1 MSLTFLNPLILL
13 GLAAAALPIL
23 IHRLTHRKAVRRNF
37 SAVRLL
43 LHSQNLMAR
52 PQRLKHLLL
61 LGLRVTAIA
70 ALVIMAARPM
80 LVRPGLLAVGEGGA
94 KVLLIDNSVSM
105 GYKDAQGQRYEHAK
119 EAARH
124 IINGLSPT
132 GEVLVIPTAPP
143 EHRLKEEIDT
153 KLHSSGD
160 RGGSEEP
167 TQAYLGVRRGERRS
181 DNEGIHMKA
190 TWYGV
195 DWMKPSEAAQY
206 VASIPLSSG
215 KGEPGAALAL
225 AFQKLKGVKGAK
237 EIILISDMAK
247 SDWLGFDQGKL
258 GIVSADV
265 YVTLLRIGVKERD
278 ANMAVKGVR
287 LKEGELVAGTP
298 VRLEV
303 TVSNLSGQSAGLP
316 ADQPIDQARD
326 KHADQPASTVVQ
338 VMLGSTKV
346 DQRVLQLKAGEDG
359 KVSFELFLDRPGLV
373 NGQVRISGD
382 NLPYDDLFSFPLKV
396 REKIRV
402 LIVDGDPRGA
412 IRASESYYLS
422 RALQPGDA
430 EGSPF
435 QTKVISEREFSNIDL
450 KPYEVL
456 YLLNVAKPRPSA
468 IAAFID
474 AGNPV
479 FIFLGDRVLPE
490 EYNSI
495 PLFPWRL
502 RETREANAQRPESI
516 TTIDYNH
523 EALKQFSRAGRESLE
538 SALFRQY
545 FKVAGGTRT
554 LLALDN
560 RDPLLL
566 ESSFGKGKIFLYT
579 SSADADWND
588 LPLKAAYVPLIQGA
602 LKEAVGLTR
611 RSVLADREMGE
622 PAIPPEES
630 DLAKLTDEDIRRQFS
645 GIRVQVKDYKEGVSG
660 QMRGSRREFWPYLL
674 GFILLVLAVEMG
686 VANRL

>member
-1 MSLTFLNPLILL
+1 MSLTFLNPLMLL
-13 GLAAAALPIL
+13 GLAAAVLPIL

-105 GYKDAQGQRYEHAK
+105 GYKDAQGQRYERAK

-124 IINGLSPT
+124 IINGLSPIA
-132 GEVLVIPTAPP
+132 EILVIPTASDQGKLP
-143 EHRLKEEIDT
+143 EH
-153 KLHSSGD
+153 SMVG
-160 RGGSEEP
+160 
-167 TQAYLGVRRGERRS
+167 
-181 DNEGIHMKA
+181 
-190 TWYGV
+190 
-195 DWMKPSEAAQY
+195 WMKPPEAAQY
-206 VASIPLSSG
+206 LASIPLSSG

-237 EIILISDMAK
+237 EIMLISDMAK

-258 GIVSADV
+258 GIVSAGV
-265 YVTLLRIGVKERD
+265 YVTFLRIGVKERD

-303 TVSNLSGQSAGLP
+303 TVSNLSDQSAGGP
-316 ADQPIDQARD
+316 TDQPT
-326 KHADQPASTVVQ
+326 STVVQ
-338 VMLGSTKV
+338 VMLGNTKV
-346 DQRVLQLKAGEDG
+346 DQSVLQLKDGEDG

-435 QTKVISEREFSNIDL
+435 QTKVISEREFSATDL
-450 KPYEVL
+450 KPYEAL
-456 YLLNVAKPRPSA
+456 YLLNVANPRPST
-468 IAAFID
+468 IAAFLN

-502 RETREANAQRPESI
+502 RGMREANAQRPESI
-516 TTIDYNH
+516 TTVDYNH
-523 EALKQFSRAGRESLE
+523 EALQQFSRAGRESLE
-538 SALFRQY
+538 GALFRQY
-545 FKVAGGTRT
+545 FKVAAGTKT
-554 LLALDN
+554 LLALGN

-566 ESSFGKGKIFLYT
+566 ESSFGKGKMFLYT

-588 LPLKAAYVPLIQGA
+588 LPLKAAYVPLIQGV
-602 LKEAVGLTR
+602 LKEAVGLTKG
-611 RSVLADREMGE
+611 SALADREIGE

-645 GIRVQVKDYKEGVSG
+645 GIGVQVKEYKEGTSSR
-660 QMRGSRREFWPYLL
+660 MRGSRQEFWPYLL
-674 GFILLVLAVEMG
+674 GFLLLVLAVEMG
-686 VANRL
+686 VANKL

>member
-43 LHSQNLMAR
+43 IHSQNLMAR

-119 EAARH
+119 DAARH
-124 IINGLSPT
+124 IINGLSPFA
-132 GEVLVIPTAPP
+132 EILIIPTVLP
-143 EHRLKEEIDT
+143 EHSK
-153 KLHSSGD
+153 
-160 RGGSEEP
+160 
-167 TQAYLGVRRGERRS
+167 
-181 DNEGIHMKA
+181 
-190 TWYGV
+190 V
-195 DWMKPSEAAQY
+195 DWMKPSEAAEY

-225 AFQKLKGVKGAK
+225 AFQKLKGMKGAK

-247 SDWLGFDQGKL
+247 SDWLGFDHGKL
-258 GIVSADV
+258 GTVSADV
-265 YVTLLRIGVKERD
+265 YVTFLRIGVKERD

-316 ADQPIDQARD
+316 ADQSAGQAIDQARD
-326 KHADQPASTVVQ
+326 KHAEQPASTVVQ

-346 DQRVLQLKAGEDG
+346 DQRALQLKAGEDG
-359 KVSFELFLDRPGLV
+359 KVSFELSLDRPGLV

-435 QTKVISEREFSNIDL
+435 QAKVISEKEFSDIDL
-450 KPYEVL
+450 KPYEAL
-456 YLLNVAKPRPSA
+456 YLLNVAKPRPST
-468 IAAFID
+468 IATFID

-502 RETREANAQRPESI
+502 RGMREANAQRPESI
-516 TTIDYNH
+516 TTVDYSH
-523 EALKQFSRAGRESLE
+523 EALQQFSRAGRESLE

-545 FKVAGGTRT
+545 FKVDRGTRT
-554 LLALDN
+554 LLAFGN

-566 ESSFGKGKIFLYT
+566 QSSFGKGKMLLYT

-611 RSVLADREMGE
+611 GSALVDREIGE

-645 GIRVQVKDYKEGVSG
+645 GMEVQVKEYKEGVSSR
-660 QMRGSRREFWPYLL
+660 MRGSRQEFWPYLL
-674 GFILLVLAVEMG
+674 GFLLLVLAVEMG

>member
-1 MSLTFLNPLILL
+1 MLI

-23 IHRLTHRKAVRRNF
+23 IHRLTRRKAVRRNF

-105 GYKDAQGQRYEHAK
+105 GYKDAQGQRYERAK
-119 EAARH
+119 EAVRH

-132 GEVLVIPTAPP
+132 AEILIIPTAPP
-143 EHRLKEEIDT
+143 GDRANDT
-153 KLHSSGD
+153 KLGWM
-160 RGGSEEP
+160 
-167 TQAYLGVRRGERRS
+167 RS
-181 DNEGIHMKA
+181 
-190 TWYGV
+190 
-195 DWMKPSEAAQY
+195 SEAADY
-206 VASIPLSSG
+206 LASIPLSSG

-225 AFQKLKGVKGAK
+225 AFQKLKGVNGTK
-237 EIILISDMAK
+237 EIMLISDMAK
-247 SDWLGFDQGKL
+247 SDWQGFDQGKL
-258 GIVSADV
+258 GIVSADAH
-265 YVTLLRIGVKERD
+265 VTFLRIGLKARD
-278 ANMAVKGVR
+278 SNMAVKAVR
-287 LKEGELVAGTP
+287 LKEGELVAGTTI
-298 VRLEV
+298 RLEA
-303 TVSNLSGQSAGLP
+303 TVSNLSGQP
-316 ADQPIDQARD
+316 
-326 KHADQPASTVVQ
+326 ADQPASTVVQ
-338 VMLGSTKV
+338 VMLGNTKV
-346 DQRVLQLKAGEDG
+346 DQSVLQLKPGEDG
-359 KVSFELFLDRPGLV
+359 KVSFELHLDRPGLV
-373 NGQVRISGD
+373 NGQVRLSGD

-430 EGSPF
+430 ESSPF
-435 QTKVISEREFSNIDL
+435 QTKVISEKEFSNIDL
-450 KPYEVL
+450 KPYEAL
-456 YLLNVAKPRPSA
+456 YLLNVAKPRSLT
-468 IAAFID
+468 IAAFLD

-502 RETREANAQRPESI
+502 RGMREANAQKPESI
-516 TTIDYNH
+516 TTVDYSY
-523 EALKQFSRAGRESLE
+523 EALQQFSRAGRESLE
-538 SALFRQY
+538 GAAFRQY
-545 FKVAGGTRT
+545 FTVAAGTKT
-554 LLALDN
+554 LLALGN

-566 ESSFGKGKIFLYT
+566 ESSFGKGKMFLYT

-588 LPLKAAYVPLIQGA
+588 LPLKASYVPLIQGT

-611 RSVLADREMGE
+611 GSALADREIGE

-630 DLAKLTDEDIRRQFS
+630 DLAKLADEDIRRQFS
-645 GIRVQVKDYKEGVSG
+645 GMGVQVKEYKEGVSS
-660 QMRGSRREFWPYLL
+660 QMRGSRQEFWPYLL
-674 GFILLVLAVEMG
+674 GFLLLVLAVEMG